1 MKKLITM
8 SILSLFAVTL
18 SAQEKTDTMYISFS
32 QGTVVKY
39 AVSEIESIWF
49 VPQTT
54 PETPAPGPEFPVAD
68 NSQVLNVANPAASVR
83 TLLNKAGI
91 ECTDTLGRA
100 VITDA
105 EYAEIKAFADEL
117 VKGLTSQYDIYMKC
131 YDWVRTNVSYAHG
144 SYVDN
149 NPYPVFVQRV
159 AVCQGYANLLFIML
173 HSQGVPSMVV
183 NGMLEPLGGHAWNY
197 VNCDGMW
204 YVSDPTNS
212 RSFKISDMAGY
223 AEGSNK
229 WLPWSMDVVLFKEK
243 ECWFDFLDRRLNVCK
258 VTSEASAFV
267 VPYSVQGI
275 RVTSFNPTSELPST
289 VRELYIGS
297 NIDYFGEN
305 NSEGLKRFAPNVE
318 YAYVDPSNTQFRSY
332 CGAVYLAWA
341 PVPVYIPAAM
351 KRLELMPME
360 KMEKNTIYNQVG
372 LEEIVIAEGTKLLEA
387 WAVEN
392 CPNLKVAYIP
402 ESTEVDSNAF
412 YGVHKD
418 FKIVRTK

>member
-8 SILSLFAVTL
+8 SILSLFVATL
-18 SAQEKTDTMYISFS
+18 SAQEKADTMYISLS
-32 QGTVVKY
+32 QGKVVKY
-39 AVSEIESIWF
+39 AVSEIQSMGF
-49 VPQTT
+49 T
-54 PETPAPGPEFPVAD
+54 PIVTPEFPVAD
-68 NSQVLNVANPAASVR
+68 NSQVLNIVNPAASVR

-275 RVTSFNPTSELPST
+275 RVTSFNPTDTLPST

-305 NSEGLKRFAPNVE
+305 NSEGLKRYAPNVE
-318 YAYVDPSNTQFRSY
+318 YAYVDPNNTQFRSY

-372 LEEIVIAEGTKLLEA
+372 LEEIVIVEGTKLLEA

-402 ESTEVDSNAF
+402 ESTEVDPNAF

>member
-100 VITDA
+100 VITYA

-131 YDWVRTNVSYAHG
+131 YNWVRTNVSYAHG

>member
-8 SILSLFAVTL
+8 SILSLFAATL

-54 PETPAPGPEFPVAD
+54 PEAPAPGPEFPVAD

>member
-100 VITDA
+100 VITYA